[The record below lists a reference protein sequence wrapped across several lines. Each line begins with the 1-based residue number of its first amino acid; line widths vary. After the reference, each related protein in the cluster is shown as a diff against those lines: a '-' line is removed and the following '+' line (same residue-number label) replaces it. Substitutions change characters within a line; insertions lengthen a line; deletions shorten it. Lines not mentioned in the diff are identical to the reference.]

1 METMGNNATGETCTI
16 LLYAR
21 GRVRGVKDY
30 LYGTTM
36 RCELLRRFV
45 ALR

>member
-1 METMGNNATGETCTI
+1 MDDFVICEGKGE
-16 LLYAR
+16 
-21 GRVRGVKDY
+21 GVKDY

-36 RCELLRRFV
+36 RWELLRRFV